1 MDLLF
6 VLEESTPVTNTPETD
21 PMLPAEEN
29 IPVTN
34 IHVMDLL
41 FVLEESIPV
50 TNTPETDP
58 MLLLDGKAVNEIR

>member
-1 MDLLF
+1 
-6 VLEESTPVTNTPETD
+6 
-21 PMLPAEEN
+21 MLPAEEN

>member
-1 MDLLF
+1 
-6 VLEESTPVTNTPETD
+6 
-21 PMLPAEEN
+21 MLPAEEN

-50 TNTPETDP
+50 TNIHVTDP